1 MGRLALAL
9 LLGTALADEP
19 VGPVNPSTPTRRP
32 APRGEAGAW
41 GWLADP
47 RSAVLL
53 TLVGAAVLG
62 GGRKILQAL
71 QARRASERL
80 AEPDVTPAEIAGAA
94 RFGREGLLDLFRIL
108 GTAEDAPRREAA
120 GRAIAAIWK
129 RDDLIA
135 EEEKALV
142 RRGFAVEWR
151 ARRRYPRGLAVP
163 IPIRVEYGVPFLREA
178 EDEVGPNDLAWSHR
192 IAGTQRAS
200 LEQPSVWNVGAGH
213 AEFAIDPADFPGN
226 GPHRLALQASARTAV
241 YVDGHDMDLFTGA
254 SEKAKGKTVEM
265 RPVGWELDLPHMP
278 FSFELDPNLR
288 VDALLGLA
296 DESRADT
303 IGRAVSLV
311 APASSDDASSRFVGF
326 SQDFLLR
333 DPPVLAVKGPL
344 PCDLAHAIY
353 LEFEGVPGRF
363 AAGFVV
369 KAGQGGTAGIEC
381 SVQLEM
387 ESLVPVGSIERTGEV
402 RLRAILEAD
411 PHRGWAD
418 PDIRSIWPGTI
429 VTEWA
434 SARVVRR

>member
-1 MGRLALAL
+1 MVRLALAL
-9 LLGTALADEP
+9 LIGSAFADEP
-19 VGPVNPSTPTRRP
+19 AGPVNPSTPTRRP
-32 APRGEAGAW
+32 SARGEPGAW

-62 GGRKILQAL
+62 GGRKILQAF

-80 AEPDVTPAEIAGAA
+80 AEPDVTPDEIAAAA

-108 GTAEDAPRREAA
+108 GTAEDAPRRDAA

-142 RRGFAVEWR
+142 RRGFAVDWR

-163 IPIRVEYGVPFLREA
+163 IPIRVEYGVPFLRET
-178 EDEVGPNDLAWSHR
+178 EDEVGPDDLSWSHR
-192 IAGTQRAS
+192 IAGAQRAS

-213 AEFAIDPADFPGN
+213 ATFTIDPADFPGN
-226 GPHRLALQASARTAV
+226 GPHRLALQASARTSI
-241 YVDGHDMDLFTGA
+241 YVDGRDMDMFSGA
-254 SEKAKGKTVEM
+254 SDKAKAKAVEV
-265 RPVGWELDLPHMP
+265 RSVGWELELPHMP

-288 VDALLGLA
+288 VEALLGLA
-296 DESRADT
+296 DESRAEV

-311 APASSDDASSRFVGF
+311 APPSSDDASSRFVGLT
-326 SQDFLLR
+326 QDLLLR
-333 DPPVLAVKGPL
+333 DPPVLAVSGPL

-363 AAGFVV
+363 AAGSVV
-369 KAGQGGTAGIEC
+369 VAGQGGATGNDR
-381 SVQLEM
+381 SVLLEM
-387 ESLVPVGSIERTGEV
+387 ESLVPAGSIERTGEV

-429 VTEWA
+429 VTDWA
-434 SARVVRR
+434 TARVVRR